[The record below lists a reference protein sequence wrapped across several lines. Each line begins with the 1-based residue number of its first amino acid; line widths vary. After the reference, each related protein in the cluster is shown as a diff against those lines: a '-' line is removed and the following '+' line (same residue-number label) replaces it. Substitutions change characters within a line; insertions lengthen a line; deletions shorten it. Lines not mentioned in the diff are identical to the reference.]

1 VNKFEALKQFQSWP
15 PDWQQL
21 CAEYWI
27 ETGEDRPAVSA
38 TASNLSQVW
47 CHADQVEL
55 AKKLLEPV
63 ATLAHESVSAR
74 LAQELPKAA
83 AKVAKRP
90 ARDGMRY
97 SRDEVSEVD
106 SHLSEGRSCYETA
119 KIMDRKHPNQRTKHA
134 WKQLADRIRGLGFKV
149 MMDRAVDVE
158 FK

>member
-1 VNKFEALKQFQSWP
+1 MNKFEALKQFQGWP
-15 PDWQQL
+15 PEWQRL

-27 ETGEDRPAVSA
+27 ETGEVETTKVS
-38 TASNLSQVW
+38 TFGERL
-47 CHADQVEL
+47 
-55 AKKLLEPV
+55 
-63 ATLAHESVSAR
+63 SVSPIPCD
-74 LAQELPKAA
+74 QPKAAKA

-134 WKQLADRIRGLGFKV
+134 WKQLADRIRSMGFV
-149 MMDRAVDVE
+149 AMMDRAVDVE

>member
-1 VNKFEALKQFQSWP
+1 MNKFEALKIFQAWP
-15 PDWQQL
+15 TEWQRL

-27 ETGEDRPAVSA
+27 ETGEDRPAVQVLT
-38 TASNLSQVW
+38 TADKLESV
-47 CHADQVEL
+47 
-55 AKKLLEPV
+55 KKL
-63 ATLAHESVSAR
+63 TVS
-74 LAQELPKAA
+74 LSSDQPKAA

>member
-1 VNKFEALKQFQSWP
+1 MPSYQ
-15 PDWQQL
+15 
-21 CAEYWI
+21 
-27 ETGEDRPAVSA
+27 
-38 TASNLSQVW
+38 
-47 CHADQVEL
+47 
-55 AKKLLEPV
+55 
-63 ATLAHESVSAR
+63 
-74 LAQELPKAA
+74 PKA

-134 WKQLADRIRGLGFKV
+134 WKQLADRIRSMGFV
-149 MMDRAVDVE
+149 AMMDRAVDVE

>member
-1 VNKFEALKQFQSWP
+1 MNKFDALKMFQGWP
-15 PDWQQL
+15 PEWQRL

-27 ETGEDRPAVSA
+27 ETGEDRPAVQA
-38 TASNLSQVW
+38 WTTADKIQTAGELVQRKAFGD
-47 CHADQVEL
+47 CIDQGEM
-55 AKKLLEPV
+55 KLGPM
-63 ATLAHESVSAR
+63 
-74 LAQELPKAA
+74 PKAA
-83 AKVAKRP
+83 KAAKRP

>member
-1 VNKFEALKQFQSWP
+1 MNKFEALKMFQGWP
-15 PDWQQL
+15 PDWQRL

-27 ETGEDRPAVSA
+27 ETSEGEDRPAV
-38 TASNLSQVW
+38 
-47 CHADQVEL
+47 EL
-55 AKKLLEPV
+55 P
-63 ATLAHESVSAR
+63 R
-74 LAQELPKAA
+74 YDDPIPRPNYQPKAA
-83 AKVAKRP
+83 KAAKAAKRP

-134 WKQLADRIRGLGFKV
+134 WKQLADRIRSMGFV
-149 MMDRAVDVE
+149 AMMDRAVDVE

>member
-1 VNKFEALKQFQSWP
+1 VNKFEALKTFQAWP
-15 PDWQQL
+15 PEWQRL

-27 ETGEDRPAVSA
+27 ETGEVDPKFVLAFPKQ
-38 TASNLSQVW
+38 TAGELVQRRAFGD
-47 CHADQVEL
+47 CIDQGEM
-55 AKKLLEPV
+55 KLEPM
-63 ATLAHESVSAR
+63 
-74 LAQELPKAA
+74 PKAA

-149 MMDRAVDVE
+149 MMDRAIDVE

>member
-1 VNKFEALKQFQSWP
+1 MNKFEALKTFMAWP
-15 PDWQQL
+15 PEHQRL

-27 ETGEDRPAVSA
+27 ETGEIE
-38 TASNLSQVW
+38 TAQVW
-47 CHADQVEL
+47 TTADKIKTVGEL
-55 AKKLLEPV
+55 IQRDPIP
-63 ATLAHESVSAR
+63 SPGY
-74 LAQELPKAA
+74 QPKAA
-83 AKVAKRP
+83 KVAAVAKRP